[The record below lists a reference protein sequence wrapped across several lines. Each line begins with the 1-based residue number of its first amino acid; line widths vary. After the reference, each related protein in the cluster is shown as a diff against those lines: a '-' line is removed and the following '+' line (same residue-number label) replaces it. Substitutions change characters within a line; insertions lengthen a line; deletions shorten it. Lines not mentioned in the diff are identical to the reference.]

1 MILTIIIPSYQLGHT
16 IGEALDSIR
25 QQGFSD
31 YEVLIM
37 DGGST
42 DSTASVVAQASDL
55 PITFIQEKDAG
66 VYDAMNKGVELA
78 KGKWLYFMGAD
89 DSLYKNIL
97 CDINQLFNEDN
108 ADMLYGNVILSSNG
122 AKYDGEFDLHKL
134 LCIGNIC
141 HQAIF
146 YRNNVFK
153 ILGKYNTKYKIW
165 ADWDFN
171 IRFFKDGAL
180 VAKYFDKVVAFY
192 DNQSGLSSNNH
203 DAILSKEIPFAYI
216 NRISV
221 LEQENKSLLASRSFI
236 IGNSIVRLFH
246 KIGIGKSLGNNGSK

>member
-1 MILTIIIPSYQLGHT
+1 MILTIIIPSYQLGHA

-25 QQGFSD
+25 QQDFSD

-42 DSTASVVAQASDL
+42 DSTASVVAKASDL
-55 PITFIQEKDAG
+55 PITFIQEKDSG
-66 VYDAMNKGVELA
+66 VYDAMNKGIELA

-89 DSLYKNIL
+89 DSLRKGIL
-97 CDINQLFNEDN
+97 CDIHQLLHEEN

-122 AKYDGEFDLHKL
+122 AKYDGEFNLDKL

-146 YRNNVFK
+146 YRNSVFK
-153 ILGKYNTKYKIW
+153 VLGKYNTKYKIW

-171 IRFFKDGAL
+171 IKFFKDGSL

-203 DAILSKEIPFAYI
+203 DAILSKEIPFAYV

-221 LEQENKSLLASRSFI
+221 LEQENKNLLTSRSFV
-236 IGNSIVRLFH
+236 IGNSIVRLLH
-246 KIGIGKSLGNNGSK
+246 KIGIGKNLISKGSK